1 MSVLRSYLEYMR
13 ILGCGFVESDGQKCA
28 VAENI
33 ATKAYRVF
41 ACEGPEKMEE
51 AGMSVA
57 RMKRIGRFVR
67 LATIYGISFSHH
79 AQMRSGVRVLEAGKH
94 SRDLTRHLSSPLK
107 IVDLVFFCSFKRVS
121 A

>member
-67 LATIYGISFSHH
+67 LATISTGFLFHTMHKCGAGYG
-79 AQMRSGVRVLEAGKH
+79 
-94 SRDLTRHLSSPLK
+94 
-107 IVDLVFFCSFKRVS
+107 C
-121 A
+121 

>member
-1 MSVLRSYLEYMR
+1 MLLPKILLPKLTGYLPVR
-13 ILGCGFVESDGQKCA
+13 ALK
-28 VAENI
+28 
-33 ATKAYRVF
+33 KW
-41 ACEGPEKMEE
+41 EE

-79 AQMRSGVRVLEAGKH
+79 AQMRGGVRVLEAGKH

-107 IVDLVFFCSFKRVS
+107 IVDLVFLLVQKSFRLTYRRYPFRQNMM
-121 A
+121 